1 MKAALSSV
9 LALVALMLMV
19 LAAPGVASAAANCGT
34 AGSGTSHKP
43 KPSSFAPRAPSRN
56 HAYGAPIQ
64 KPILKS
70 HPKHKP
76 QLTSSPLPPESQQAP
91 ASPASQGA
99 PSQAAP
105 SQAAPSQAAPRS

>member
-9 LALVALMLMV
+9 LAPVALMLMV
-19 LAAPGVASAAANCGT
+19 LAAPGVASLAANCGT
-34 AGSGTSHKP
+34 AGSVTAHKP
-43 KPSSFAPRAPSRN
+43 KPSSFAPRAPSRS

-70 HPKHKP
+70 RPKRKP

-91 ASPASQGA
+91 AA
-99 PSQAAP
+99 PP

>member
-1 MKAALSSV
+1 MKTALSSV
-9 LALVALMLMV
+9 LALVALLVV
-19 LAAPGVASAAANCGT
+19 LAAPAVASLAANCGT
-34 AGSGTSHKP
+34 AGSVTAHKP
-43 KPSSFAPRAPSRN
+43 KPSSFAPRAQSRS

-91 ASPASQGA
+91 AAP